1 MAAGERAIEFAS
13 GLVRTKEKI
22 KEAERL
28 VDQARA
34 LLFDVQSAENESAI
48 RPIRDALTRASSA
61 LAMAAQAQR

>member
-1 MAAGERAIEFAS
+1 MA
-13 GLVRTKEKI
+13 KI